1 MVTNSFGEPYPVTC
15 SSQVCGHTTQH
26 MAGQAQRDTAKQG
39 QEPVHAHSSESTRR
53 FFRESSLNLSLKGQ
67 IRINQAKKGER
78 YFWVQEENS
87 GWREKKG
94 HTAGLKV
101 EKGTEGQEILA
112 GSTVWKRKENR
123 FSPGVF
129 RRNILILVQ

>member
-1 MVTNSFGEPYPVTC
+1 MP
-15 SSQVCGHTTQH
+15 TTQ
-26 MAGQAQRDTAKQG
+26 
-39 QEPVHAHSSESTRR
+39 SSRR

-67 IRINQAKKGER
+67 IRMNQAKKGER
-78 YFWVQEENS
+78 YFWVQENS